1 MFRQEYSNLAIFQ
14 GMDPVQIAALSPY
27 LDEVHLQ
34 RGQVIFAQG
43 QGADFLFILL
53 SGEVEVRYKPYDGP
67 ALTVARIKPGDVFGW
82 SAALGRDEYTSSA
95 QAVQDGAAYR
105 IRAENLQHL
114 IDADPKAGGIML
126 ERLASVIAERLRNTH
141 SSILD
146 LLSQGIDR
154 KANTSKRSVDHER
167 RRV

>member
-1 MFRQEYSNLAIFQ
+1 MFRQEYTHLAIFS
-14 GMDPVQIAALSPY
+14 GMEPTQIAALSPY
-27 LDEVHLQ
+27 LDEVHFQ
-34 RGQVIFAQG
+34 RDQVIFTQG
-43 QGADFLFILL
+43 QTADCLYILL
-53 SGEVEVRYKPYDGP
+53 RGEVQVRYKPYDGP

-82 SAALGRDEYTSSA
+82 SAALGRDEYTSAAEASE
-95 QAVQDGAAYR
+95 DSAAYR
-105 IRAENLQHL
+105 IRAENLQQL
-114 IDADPKAGGIML
+114 IAADPMAGGIML

-141 SSILD
+141 STILE